1 MSSPQDRPDKTTP
14 DRAQTYPV
22 GGQLKVLSQASIE
35 AIHDGALHLLETVGL
50 SNATPG
56 GIAAMTARGATLGE
70 DGRIRF
76 PRRLVESVLD
86 GAGRGFTLHGR
97 QPRHDLKLGGG
108 RVHYGTAG
116 SAVQFLEPAT
126 GERRESRLADLYDAA
141 RIADTLDHVHFFQRP
156 MVARDIADPLAMDI
170 NTLYACL
177 SGTAKHVGL
186 SFAAREHVAPALELM
201 HMVAGSEAAF
211 RQRPFVS
218 NSNAF
223 VISPLQF
230 AGEACGVLEACVAGG
245 LPILLLCIGQ
255 AGTSAPRSLAG
266 AVTQTIAEVLAGL
279 IYVNSLRPGHP
290 AILGAWPFAADPRSG
305 GVASGSAEQ
314 ALLSAACAQMARFYD
329 IPGGSGAGMTD
340 APNLDHQ
347 SGAEKSLTEI
357 VAGFSGLDL
366 VYEAAGMQASLSTYS
381 HESLIIDNDIIGQCL
396 RCIEGIAAE
405 PRDLA
410 LAQIEAVCLGGP
422 GHFLED
428 AEAASTFHAPRLAS
442 RADATPFE
450 ASLIE
455 KAEAEKN
462 RLLAR
467 HFPRHIA
474 SQTDAR
480 IREHFAELIALP
492 REQMGF

>member
-1 MSSPQDRPDKTTP
+1 MSSPQDRPDRTAP
-14 DRAQTYPV
+14 DHAPHYPV
-22 GGQLKVLSQASIE
+22 GGQLKVLSPASIE
-35 AIHDGALHLLETVGL
+35 AIHEGALHLLETVGL
-50 SNATPG
+50 SNATPRG
-56 GIAAMTARGATLGE
+56 AAAMTARGARLGD

-76 PRRLVESVLD
+76 PRRLVETVLE
-86 GAGRGFTLHGR
+86 GAGRGFTLYGR
-97 QPRHDLKLGGG
+97 RGRHDLKLGGG

-116 SAVQFLEPAT
+116 SAVTFLDAAT

-186 SFAAREHVAPALELM
+186 SFAASEHVAPALELM
-201 HMVAGSEAAF
+201 HLVAGGEAAF
-211 RQRPFVS
+211 RERPFVS

-230 AGEACGVLEACVAGG
+230 AREACGVLEACVEGG
-245 LPILLLCIGQ
+245 VPILLLSIGQ

-266 AVTQTIAEVLAGL
+266 ALTQTMAEVLAGL
-279 IYVNSLRPGHP
+279 VYVNALKPGHP
-290 AILGAWPFAADPRSG
+290 AILGAWPFASDALTG
-305 GVASGSAEQ
+305 GMASGSAEQ
-314 ALLSAACAQMARFYD
+314 ALLAAGCAQMARFYD

-340 APNLDHQ
+340 APTLDHQ

-381 HESLIIDNDIIGQCL
+381 HESLIMDNHIIGQCL
-396 RCIEGIAAE
+396 RCIEGMETA

-428 AEAASTFHAPRLAS
+428 AAAPTAFHAPRPTDDTLHS
-442 RADATPFE
+442 GP
-450 ASLIE
+450 SLVE
-455 KAEAEKN
+455 KAATEKR
-462 RLLAR
+462 RLLAS
-467 HFPRHIA
+467 HFPRHIPA
-474 SQTDAR
+474 ENDAR
-480 IREHFAELIALP
+480 IRTRFAELIALS
-492 REQMGF
+492 RDQMGC